1 MPSVLFVC
9 QGNIFRSPI
18 SMATFIK
25 MIPDFDPQ
33 WKEWKV
39 ESAGTWAK
47 TDVLCSPELIHVMA
61 LRGIDLTQH
70 RSRMITAEILANFN
84 LVLVM
89 ESGQKEALCIEFRT
103 AATKIFMLSE
113 MANVLAPINDPR
125 DLSENGLSQLSVE
138 IEHWLRRGMPRIIEL
153 ARKSG

>member
-1 MPSVLFVC
+1 
-9 QGNIFRSPI
+9 
-18 SMATFIK
+18 
-25 MIPDFDPQ
+25 
-33 WKEWKV
+33 
-39 ESAGTWAK
+39 
-47 TDVLCSPELIHVMA
+47 
-61 LRGIDLTQH
+61 
-70 RSRMITAEILANFN
+70 MITAEILANFN